1 MPATT
6 LMIDRIGRDMDG
18 LSSRLRKLSIN
29 NKPSSMAEPS
39 PKRIKLSRGQ
49 DDYLPGNIIEIELRN
64 FMTFDELI
72 VKPGSRLN
80 LVVGPNGAG
89 KSSVV
94 CAIALGLGG
103 EPQLL
108 GRASSVG
115 AYVKRGEESGYI
127 RISLRG
133 DALEEQ
139 ISIMRK
145 IDTHNKSEWQL
156 NGKVVPKRDVVEI
169 TQKFNIQV
177 NNLTQFLPQDRV
189 CEFAKL
195 TPVQLLEETE
205 RAVGDPQLPIQHR
218 SLVDKSRELKRL
230 EVTVKQNGDTLN
242 QLKALNAEQEK
253 DVKRVRQRGLLL
265 EKVESMRKKL
275 PWLKYD
281 KKQDQWKKAKEDMDN
296 AKSELGKAATVANDH
311 KERLEEQKQRK
322 SKQDGN
328 CKKDRNLLDTNVQN
342 RKKVLDEESSLGVQ
356 VRGKYNR
363 MVELRRE
370 EDSRQE
376 RILKETDALAADEL
390 ELTNMPTLDDRKDKI
405 KSLGHQ
411 IWDLESSQKEKRLNI
426 SSKRKALDE
435 KREELNKCL
444 NSLRDMES
452 ANNKLLQ
459 ALKNSGADYIF
470 QAYQW
475 VQEHRLEL
483 NKEIYGPVLLEV
495 KVQQP
500 IHANYLEDQVPRYI
514 WRAFITQDSAD
525 RDILVRN
532 LKNFDVAVLNYE
544 KADRSNKV
552 PLAVSEEMR
561 KLGIYCRLDQVFDAP
576 NAVKEVLTSLV
587 GLEHAFV
594 GTKETDRI
602 ASEVQRLGIY
612 DLWTPENHYRW
623 IRSRYGGHVSSSVE
637 HVSRSRLFQSSADV
651 GEIEKCRLKKKELE
665 EIIVTLEESCKK
677 LRAELRY
684 LEDDAAELYKQREE
698 LIHSNQQDNKKRHD
712 LKSRIA
718 QRKRKIT
725 SLEEGEDMDTIT
737 KKLVDE
743 AAELNLKR
751 FQIAIDLKKS
761 LTEAASHKWSYTIKH
776 MSSIELETKIRELE
790 IDFKQKEKFAQQ
802 ASQHFNF
809 CKEQS
814 ENQRRELIA
823 LKREAESIAVITPE
837 LEQEFLKMPSTIEDL
852 ETAIED
858 NISQANSILFLN
870 QNILEE
876 YESRQRKIEGIS
888 RKLEADDRELKRCLA
903 EIDALKEKWLP
914 RLRNLVAK
922 INETFS
928 HNFQEM
934 AVAGE
939 VSLDEHD
946 MDFDKFGIVIKVKFR
961 QTGQLQVL
969 SAHHQSGGER
979 SVSTILFLVSLQ
991 DLTHCPF
998 RVVDEINQGMDP
1010 INERKMFQQLVRA
1023 ASQPNTPQC
1032 FLLTPKLLSDLEY
1045 SEACCI
1051 LHVMNGPWIEEP
1063 AKVWQDAECWRTA
1076 IGMERGG

>member
-1 MPATT
+1 M
-6 LMIDRIGRDMDG
+6 
-18 LSSRLRKLSIN
+18 
-29 NKPSSMAEPS
+29 EPS
-39 PKRIKLSRGQ
+39 AKRIKLSRGQ
-49 DDYLPGNIIEIELRN
+49 DDYLPGNIIEIELCN

-80 LVVGPNGAG
+80 LVVGPNGSG

-133 DALEEQ
+133 EALEEQ
-139 ISIMRK
+139 ISIKRK
-145 IDTHNKSEWQL
+145 IDRHNKSEWML
-156 NGKVVPKRDVVEI
+156 NGKVVPKKDVVEI
-169 TQKFNIQV
+169 IQRFNIQV

-205 RAVGDPQLPIQHR
+205 RAVGDPQLPIQHH
-218 SLVDKSRELKRL
+218 SLVDKSHELKRL

-253 DVKRVRQRGLLL
+253 DVKRVRQREELLA
-265 EKVESMRKKL
+265 KVESMRKKL

-281 KKQDQWKKAKEDMDN
+281 KKQDEWKKAKENADN
-296 AKSELGKAATVANDH
+296 AKRELAEAARVANDH
-311 KERLEEQKQRK
+311 KERLEEQQRK
-322 SKQDGN
+322 LKEDGN
-328 CKKDRNLLDTNVQN
+328 CKKERNLLDANIEN
-342 RKKVLDEESSLGVQ
+342 RKMVLDKESSLGVH

-363 MVELRRE
+363 IVELRRE
-370 EDSRQE
+370 EESRQE
-376 RILKETDALAADEL
+376 TILKEKEDLAVDKLQLA
-390 ELTNMPTLDDRKDKI
+390 NWPTHDDRKDKI
-405 KSLGHQ
+405 RSLNLQ
-411 IWDLESSQKEKRLNI
+411 IRERDCSHNEKKLNI
-426 SSKRKALDE
+426 SGKEKALNE
-435 KREELNKCL
+435 KREELRKCL

-459 ALKNSGADYIF
+459 ALKNTGGDYIF
-470 QAYQW
+470 QAYHW
-475 VQEHRLEL
+475 VQEHRHEL

-500 IHANYLEDQVPRYI
+500 VFANYLEAHVPKYI
-514 WRAFITQDSAD
+514 WKAFITQDCAD
-525 RDILVRN
+525 RDLLVRN
-532 LKNFDVAVLNYE
+532 LTKFDVAVINYDMAE
-544 KADRSNKV
+544 CSNKV
-552 PLAVSEEMR
+552 PFAVSEEMR

-576 NAVKEVLTSLV
+576 NAVKEVLTSLS

-594 GTKETDRI
+594 GTKETDRK
-602 ASEVQRLGIY
+602 ANEVQRLGIF

-623 IRSRYGGHVSSSVE
+623 IRSRYGGHVSASVE
-637 HVSRSRLFQSSADV
+637 HVPGSRLFQSSANV
-651 GEIEKCRLKKKELE
+651 MEIEKCRSKKKELE
-665 EIIVTLEESCKK
+665 EIIVTLEERCKK
-677 LRAELRY
+677 LRSESKYLDEDTAELR
-684 LEDDAAELYKQREE
+684 KQCEE
-698 LIHSNQQDNKKRHD
+698 LFLASQHDNKKRRD
-712 LKSRIA
+712 LENRIS
-718 QRKRKIT
+718 QRERKIR

-737 KKLVDE
+737 KKLLDE
-743 AAELNLKR
+743 AAELNLQR
-751 FQIAIDLKKS
+751 FQTAIDLKKS
-761 LTEAASHKWSYTIKH
+761 LVEAVSHKWSYTIKH

-790 IDFKQKEKFAQQ
+790 IDFKQKERFARE
-802 ASQHFNF
+802 ASQHYNF
-809 CKEQS
+809 CKESS
-814 ENQRRELIA
+814 ENHRRVLVA

-876 YESRQRKIEGIS
+876 YESRQRKIEAIS
-888 RKLEADDRELKRCLA
+888 RKLEADDMELKRCLA
-903 EIDALKEKWLP
+903 EIDALKGKWLP

-928 HNFQEM
+928 RNFQEM

-946 MDFDKFGIVIKVKFR
+946 MDYDKFGIVIKVKFR

-979 SVSTILFLVSLQ
+979 SVSTILYLVSLQ

-1032 FLLTPKLLSDLEY
+1032 FLLTPKLLSNLQY
-1045 SEACCI
+1045 SEACCV
-1051 LHVMNGPWIEEP
+1051 LHIMNGPWIEEP
-1063 AKVWQDAECWRTA
+1063 AKVWHNGESWKTA
-1076 IGMERGG
+1076 IGMASGG

>member
-1 MPATT
+1 M
-6 LMIDRIGRDMDG
+6 
-18 LSSRLRKLSIN
+18 
-29 NKPSSMAEPS
+29 EPS
-39 PKRIKLSRGQ
+39 AKRIKLSRGQ
-49 DDYLPGNIIEIELRN
+49 DDYLPGNIIEIELCN

-80 LVVGPNGAG
+80 LVVGPNGSG

-133 DALEEQ
+133 EALEEQ
-139 ISIMRK
+139 ISIKRK
-145 IDTHNKSEWQL
+145 IDRHNKSEWML
-156 NGKVVPKRDVVEI
+156 NGKVVPKKDVVEI
-169 TQKFNIQV
+169 IQRFNIQV

-205 RAVGDPQLPIQHR
+205 RAVGDPQLPIQHH
-218 SLVDKSRELKRL
+218 SLVDKSHELKRL

-253 DVKRVRQRGLLL
+253 DVKRVRQREELLA
-265 EKVESMRKKL
+265 KVESMRKKL

-281 KKQDQWKKAKEDMDN
+281 KKQDEWKKAKENADN
-296 AKSELGKAATVANDH
+296 AKRELAEAARVANDH
-311 KERLEEQKQRK
+311 KERLEEQQRK
-322 SKQDGN
+322 LKEDGN
-328 CKKDRNLLDTNVQN
+328 CKKERNLLDANIEN
-342 RKKVLDEESSLGVQ
+342 RKMGVH

-363 MVELRRE
+363 IVELRRE
-370 EDSRQE
+370 EESRQE
-376 RILKETDALAADEL
+376 TILKEKEDLAVDKLQLA
-390 ELTNMPTLDDRKDKI
+390 NWPTHDDRKDKI
-405 KSLGHQ
+405 RSLNLQ
-411 IWDLESSQKEKRLNI
+411 IRERDCSHNEKKLNI
-426 SSKRKALDE
+426 SGKEKALNE
-435 KREELNKCL
+435 KREELRKCL

-459 ALKNSGADYIF
+459 ALKNTGGDYIF
-470 QAYQW
+470 QAYHW
-475 VQEHRLEL
+475 VQEHRHEL

-500 IHANYLEDQVPRYI
+500 VFANYLEAHVPKYI
-514 WRAFITQDSAD
+514 WKAFITQDCAD
-525 RDILVRN
+525 RDLLVRN
-532 LKNFDVAVLNYE
+532 LTKFDVAVINYDMAE
-544 KADRSNKV
+544 CSNKV
-552 PLAVSEEMR
+552 PFAVSEEMR

-576 NAVKEVLTSLV
+576 NAVKEVLTSLS

-594 GTKETDRI
+594 GTKETDRK
-602 ASEVQRLGIY
+602 ANEVQRLGIF

-623 IRSRYGGHVSSSVE
+623 IRSRYGGHVSASVE
-637 HVSRSRLFQSSADV
+637 HVPGSRLFQSSANV
-651 GEIEKCRLKKKELE
+651 MEIEKCRSKKKELE
-665 EIIVTLEESCKK
+665 EIIVTLEERCKK
-677 LRAELRY
+677 LRSESKYLDEDTAELR
-684 LEDDAAELYKQREE
+684 KQCEE
-698 LIHSNQQDNKKRHD
+698 LFLASQHDNKKRRD
-712 LKSRIA
+712 LENRIS
-718 QRKRKIT
+718 QRERKIR

-737 KKLVDE
+737 KKLLDE
-743 AAELNLKR
+743 AAELNLQR
-751 FQIAIDLKKS
+751 FQTAIDLKKS
-761 LTEAASHKWSYTIKH
+761 LVEAVSHKWSYTIKH

-790 IDFKQKEKFAQQ
+790 IDFKQKERFARE
-802 ASQHFNF
+802 ASQHYNF
-809 CKEQS
+809 CKKESS
-814 ENQRRELIA
+814 ENHRRVLVA

-876 YESRQRKIEGIS
+876 YESRQRKIEAIS
-888 RKLEADDRELKRCLA
+888 RKLEADDMELKRCLA
-903 EIDALKEKWLP
+903 EIDALKGKWLP

-928 HNFQEM
+928 RNFQEM

-946 MDFDKFGIVIKVKFR
+946 MDYDKFGIVIKVKFR

-979 SVSTILFLVSLQ
+979 SVSTILYLVSLQ

-1032 FLLTPKLLSDLEY
+1032 FLLTPKLLSNLQY
-1045 SEACCI
+1045 SEACCV
-1051 LHVMNGPWIEEP
+1051 LHIMNGPWIEEP
-1063 AKVWQDAECWRTA
+1063 AKVWHNGESWKTA
-1076 IGMERGG
+1076 IGMASGG